1 MLIIYL
7 NKIKYK
13 IIQSLFLYIWFIVV
27 MRAPAIITLITILI
41 LCVIFLI
48 DEYITSLKNQIKK
61 HDDTKQTPD
70 EINQLI

>member
-1 MLIIYL
+1 
-7 NKIKYK
+7 
-13 IIQSLFLYIWFIVV
+13 